1 MHSGRRRRC
10 GGRVVSGSALVP
22 STSITKAAAAGTGG
36 VVAAQNRIA
45 AEVGAGVLRAGGNA
59 VDAAVATAFALAVV
73 EPWMSGLGGG
83 GTMLI
88 HRRGSS
94 TTAAV
99 DFGMVAPATLDAADY
114 PLTGAAGGDL
124 FGWPAVV
131 EDRNI
136 RGPLAMAVPGSIDG
150 LGLALETFGTMPL
163 AVVLEPAL
171 ALARTG
177 LPVDWYVTLVV
188 ANAAADLARYP
199 SSAAVWLPGGLPP
212 RADPSGTAWHL
223 PLPGLAATLE
233 ALARG
238 GRRDA
243 YDGEIAATL
252 LADLREVGSRITAE
266 DLRRYS
272 ARIGAAEVTRYR
284 QHRVATM
291 PGLHAGLSLA
301 EALQLLPGTP
311 DLLAIGGVLERV
323 LATRLGS
330 VGDSAASPACTTH
343 VSVIDRDGM
352 AVALTHTLLSS
363 FGSRVVL
370 PRTGV
375 LMNNGIMWF
384 DPRPGRPN
392 SLAPGRRPLSNM
404 CPTLALAADG
414 RIVALGAS
422 GGRKILPAVLQV
434 LCAVLDD
441 GLDLEAA
448 LSRPRIDVS
457 GTAVLTADVR
467 LPAELRA
474 ALAARGPVRTVQPN
488 IYPLHWA
495 CPVAAMRQPD
505 GRLSGA
511 TEPMHPWADAIA
523 LP

>member
-1 MHSGRRRRC
+1 MPRRLARTSSA
-10 GGRVVSGSALVP
+10 VSGDAFAT
-22 STSITKAAAAGTGG
+22 STSTTKAAARGAGG

-45 AEVGAGVLRAGGNA
+45 AGVGAEVLRAGGNA
-59 VDAAVATAFALAVV
+59 VDAAVATALALAVV

-83 GTMLI
+83 GTMLV
-88 HRRGSS
+88 HQADSA
-94 TTAAV
+94 TTAAI
-99 DFGMVAPATLDAADY
+99 DFGMVAPAALDPADY

-124 FGWPAVV
+124 FGWPGVV
-131 EDRNI
+131 GDRNI
-136 RGPLAMAVPGSIDG
+136 HGPLAIAVPGSIDG
-150 LGLALETFGTMPL
+150 LGVALERFGTMPL
-163 AVVLEPAL
+163 REIVAPAL
-171 ALARTG
+171 ALARLG
-177 LPVDWYVTLVV
+177 LPVDWYVTLLV

-212 RADPSGTAWHL
+212 RADPSGAVWHL
-223 PLPGLAATLE
+223 PLPGLADTLE

-243 YDGEIAATL
+243 YEGEIAAAWL
-252 LADLREVGSRITAE
+252 DDLRDLDSRIAAA
-266 DLRRYS
+266 DLRRYA
-272 ARIGAAEVTRYR
+272 ARIGEADQTLYR

-291 PGLHAGLSLA
+291 PGLYAGVSLA
-301 EALQLLPGTP
+301 EVLRMLPQRP
-311 DLLAIGGVLERV
+311 DLPAIAAALETVLS
-323 LATRLGS
+323 TRLGTI
-330 VGDSAASPACTTH
+330 GDSAAAPASTTH
-343 VSVIDRDGM
+343 VSVIDRQGM

-363 FGSRVVL
+363 FGSRLVL

-404 CPTLALAADG
+404 CPTIALAGDG
-414 RIVALGAS
+414 RTLALGAS

-434 LCAVLDD
+434 LSAVLDD

-448 LSRPRIDVS
+448 AARPRIDVS
-457 GTAVLTADVR
+457 GTPAVTVDAR
-467 LPAELRA
+467 LPADLRA
-474 ALAARGPVRTVQPN
+474 ALAARRPVREVLPN
-488 IYPLHWA
+488 VYPLHWA
-495 CPVAAMRQPD
+495 CPVAALREPD
-505 GRLSGA
+505 GRLWGA